1 MRKKLLIAIAMALL
15 IAMPQGSVFA
25 YEAMQGSSGV
35 IIWDEANAFNGY
47 TLISPG
53 SETTTYLIDME
64 GYIVH
69 TWETGVRPG
78 LHCRLLDNGHLLRGY
93 RPTVDYNGDPVGSGV
108 SIGGQSGGVQE
119 YDWDGNLVWHY
130 INKTDTSVHHHTFTR
145 KPNGNTLVL
154 LWEKIECVDAAAMG
168 RDPSTCD
175 DADGL
180 WPDLIVEVDDTA
192 YPGIPNQVW
201 EWRVWDHLIQNVSP
215 TGPNYGE
222 PIDNPDK
229 FDVNFFVP
237 NIPWGYKDWNHG
249 NTVEWNQVTD
259 QIIFNSR
266 NWGEFYIIDYPSGDI
281 VFRWGSPG
289 SYGDGEL
296 PSFNDDGDQQLFG
309 PHAAVWLGTGDNT
322 NFGTLGNILIF
333 DNGWNRPAGN
343 RSRSV
348 EITPDFTSPADWKN
362 STVVWDYAA
371 GDQGSFYTAF
381 QGASQR
387 LPNGNTFITSTG
399 EGHLIQ
405 VTPDEDVVWDF
416 VMPRKDADG
425 FPECYHFDSSDSS
438 IHRAHQYGSDHPGL
452 VGKNLTRKGHI
463 AGDCPQMWKLWGTQY
478 APSPLVA
485 PTGWGTGNKIGAGG
499 GGGAAG
505 GAGGAG
511 GY

>member
-1 MRKKLLIAIAMALL
+1 MALL
-15 IAMPQGSVFA
+15 IATPQGSLFA

-47 TLISPG
+47 TLISPA

-69 TWETGVRPG
+69 KWETDSSPG
-78 LHCRLLDNGHLLRGY
+78 LHCRLLENGNLLRGF
-93 RPTVDYNGDPVGSGV
+93 RPEFQYDGSPVGGGV
-108 SIGGQSGGVQE
+108 SIGGQAGGVQE
-119 YDWDGNLVWHY
+119 FDWDGNLVWEY
-130 INKTDTSVHHHTFTR
+130 INKTDTSVQHHTFTR
-145 KPNGNTLVL
+145 LPNGNTLVL
-154 LWEKIECVDAAAMG
+154 LWEKIECVDAIAMG
-168 RDPSTCD
+168 RDSATCV

-180 WPDLIVEVDDTA
+180 WPDMIEEVDHPA
-192 YPGIPNQVW
+192 YPGIPAVQW
-201 EWRVWDHLIQNVSP
+201 TWRVLDHIG
-215 TGPNYGE
+215 TGPGQ
-222 PIDNPDK
+222 
-229 FDVNFFVP
+229 FDINFFVP

-249 NTVEWNQVTD
+249 NTVEYNAVTD

-266 NWGEFYIIDYPSGDI
+266 NWGEFYVIDKPTGNV

-296 PSFNDDGDQQLFG
+296 PSFNDDGDQVLFG

-348 EITPDFTSPADWKN
+348 EMTPNFDIDPLNWKDSPI
-362 STVVWDYAA
+362 VWSYQA

-405 VTPDEDVVWDF
+405 VTDEKDVVWDF
-416 VMPRKDADG
+416 VMPRKDSDG
-425 FPECYHFDSSDSS
+425 FPMCSHFDSRDSS

-452 VGKNLTRKGHI
+452 VGKNLSRKGHI

-478 APSPLVA
+478 APSPQVA

-499 GGGAAG
+499 GGGAAA